1 MTTTQITSNL
11 FDSLIS
17 KLIVLLFT
25 VFFAAS
31 SLAEVDILTIDSFF
45 INSMGENSLMV
56 TKKDNTAQG
65 DNGFF
70 FLMER
75 PFCVCERVTFVQQ
88 TPKRKDFE
96 RPEEDSYF
104 FGSMKIDHKKSKEV
118 RYRVIL
124 ATPDKSTNLIEPLH
138 FPSIREAKFIEI
150 DTVYGKSRFIMEG
163 FKEAMKQA
171 TKICE
176 SFIPYKRVE
185 AKEMDT

>member
-1 MTTTQITSNL
+1 MIWCKIYNTNDAAIEE
-11 FDSLIS
+11 S
-17 KLIVLLFT
+17 KDL
-25 VFFAAS
+25 
-31 SLAEVDILTIDSFF
+31 
-45 INSMGENSLMV
+45 
-56 TKKDNTAQG
+56 
-65 DNGFF
+65 
-70 FLMER
+70 ER
-75 PFCVCERVTFVQQ
+75 P
-88 TPKRKDFE
+88 K
-96 RPEEDSYF
+96 EDSHF
-104 FGSMKIDHKKSKEV
+104 FGSKKIDHKKSKEV

-185 AKEMDT
+185 AKEMDTWSC